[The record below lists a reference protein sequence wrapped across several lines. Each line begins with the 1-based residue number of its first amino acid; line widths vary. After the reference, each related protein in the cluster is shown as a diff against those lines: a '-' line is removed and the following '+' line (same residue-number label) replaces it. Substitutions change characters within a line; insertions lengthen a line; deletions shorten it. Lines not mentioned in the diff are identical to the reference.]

1 MTRHQAAGRKISAAG
16 GLNRRRRCGVPGK
29 TKMHEN
35 SIDKSFWESEPHFA
49 PEEHRLDHSY
59 LLDLISVLKP
69 HRGGLRRWSVMRA
82 IRKHREAARLPIP
95 HKLEDGVE
103 RVFRHYCADCEAFK
117 KRGGAL
123 KTALFHLP
131 QDKAGEVWAVHSDR
145 AEAWLKAE
153 NGTPF

>member
-1 MTRHQAAGRKISAAG
+1 
-16 GLNRRRRCGVPGK
+16 
-29 TKMHEN
+29 MHEN
-35 SIDKSFWESEPHFA
+35 SIDKSFWEGEPHCA

-59 LLDLISVLKP
+59 LLDLISVLNP

-103 RVFRHYCADCEAFK
+103 RVFRHYCADSENFK
-117 KRGGAL
+117 KRGAAL